1 LIDHYRALR
10 VQTLYHVTISY
21 VRGSGDRRRK
31 RHGES
36 HPSRAPGS
44 LFPSGRQHNLMKL
57 DTTDDGNYKLT
68 PPSAPLGNYAAGE
81 AIRTLNPPQEFTNFG
96 FPQAAQE
103 HRVS

>member
-1 LIDHYRALR
+1 
-10 VQTLYHVTISY
+10 
-21 VRGSGDRRRK
+21 
-31 RHGES
+31 
-36 HPSRAPGS
+36 
-44 LFPSGRQHNLMKL
+44 MKL